1 MATWHQSKNR
11 AGTAELWAKPS
22 KGYKVVTDKPN
33 EFASAICFTR
43 KRDAQR
49 LAKRNGGVII
59 SATGEV

>member
-1 MATWHQSKNR
+1 MATWHQSKNS
-11 AGTAELWAKPS
+11 AGMAELWAKPT
-22 KGYKVVTDKPN
+22 KGYKVVTDRPN

-59 SATGEV
+59 SVKGIV